1 MTEKLYYVNQYE
13 TESSAVVLDYRQV
26 EGGWRVVLDRT
37 VFYPTGGGQPCDRGT
52 ISGVPVLDVFEEGDE
67 IVHLCAA
74 PLRPE
79 VEVTLQVDWAR
90 RFDLMQQHTGEH
102 IVSGLVH
109 SRFGYDNV
117 GFHMG
122 ADVITIDFSG
132 ELTPEQ
138 LREIE
143 HAANE
148 VIWRNVPITTFYPSA
163 ETLALLP
170 YRSKKAL
177 TGAVRLVQIEGVDLC
192 ACCGTHVART
202 GEIGLIKLL
211 SSVRFHG
218 GSRIELL
225 CGGRALA
232 YLNEVNAQNRA
243 VSAALSA
250 KPMETAAAVQRL
262 LDEQAALKYR
272 LTGLENE
279 LLAAKAS
286 AVPAGT
292 RTLLIEETLSPDL
305 LRRYAELLAKKCAGA
320 IFAGSG
326 ESYRYVL
333 FDLAGDQREL
343 AKRINSSLNGRGGGK
358 PGFVQGSVSASR
370 SEIEAFFS
378 NEKL

>member
-13 TESSAVVLDYRQV
+13 TESSAVVLDYRQA
-26 EGGWRVVLDRT
+26 EGGWRVVLDQT
-37 VFYPTGGGQPCDRGT
+37 IFYPTGGGQPCDRGT

-79 VEVTLQVDWAR
+79 VEVTLQIDWAH
-90 RFDLMQQHTGEH
+90 RFDLMQQHSGEH

-232 YLNEVNAQNRA
+232 YLNEISAQNRA

-279 LLAAKAS
+279 LLAAKAA

-292 RTLLIEETLSPDL
+292 RTLLIEEPLSLDL

-333 FDLAGDQREL
+333 FDPTGDQREL

-378 NEKL
+378 NENL

>member
-26 EGGWRVVLDRT
+26 EDGWRVVLDRT

-52 ISGVPVLDVFEEGDE
+52 ISGVPVIDVFEEGDE

-90 RFDLMQQHTGEH
+90 RFDLMQQHSGEH

-232 YLNEVNAQNRA
+232 YLNEISAQNRA

-279 LLAAKAS
+279 LLAAKAA

-292 RTLLIEETLSPDL
+292 RTLLIEEPLSPDL

-333 FDLAGDQREL
+333 FDPAGDLREL
-343 AKRINSSLNGRGGGK
+343 AKRLNSSLNGRGGGK

>member
-26 EGGWRVVLDRT
+26 EDGWRVVLDRT

-79 VEVTLQVDWAR
+79 VEVTLQIDWAH
-90 RFDLMQQHTGEH
+90 RFDLMQQHSGEH

-232 YLNEVNAQNRA
+232 YLNEISAQNRA

-250 KPMETAAAVQRL
+250 KPSETAAAVQRL

-279 LLAAKAS
+279 LLAAKVA

-292 RTLLIEETLSPDL
+292 RVLLIDESLSPDL

-333 FDLAGDQREL
+333 FDPAGDQREL
-343 AKRINSSLNGRGGGK
+343 AKRLNSSLNGRGGGK

>member
-90 RFDLMQQHTGEH
+90 RFDLMQQHSGEH

-148 VIWRNVPITTFYPSA
+148 VIWRNVPITAFYPDA
-163 ETLALLP
+163 DALAQLP

-192 ACCGTHVART
+192 ACCGTHVAHT
-202 GEIGLIKLL
+202 GELGLIKLL
-211 SSVRFHG
+211 SCVRFHS

-232 YLNEVNAQNRA
+232 YLNEISAQNRA

-279 LLAAKAS
+279 LLAAKAA

-292 RTLLIEETLSPDL
+292 RTLLIEEPLSPDL

-333 FDLAGDQREL
+333 FDPAGDLREL
-343 AKRINSSLNGRGGGK
+343 AKRLNSSLNGRGGGK

-378 NEKL
+378 NENL

>member
-90 RFDLMQQHTGEH
+90 RFDLMQQHSGEH

>member
-13 TESSAVVLDYRQV
+13 AESSAVVLDYRQA

-52 ISGVPVLDVFEEGDE
+52 ISGVPVIDVFEEGDE

-90 RFDLMQQHTGEH
+90 RFDLMQQHSGEH

-279 LLAAKAS
+279 LLAAKAA

>member
-1 MTEKLYYVNQYE
+1 MTERLYYVNQYE
-13 TESSAVVLDYRQV
+13 TEASAVVLDYRQV

-37 VFYPTGGGQPCDRGT
+37 IFDPTGGGQPCDRGT

-79 VEVTLQVDWAR
+79 VEVTLQIDWAH
-90 RFDLMQQHTGEH
+90 RFDLMQQHSGEH
-102 IVSGLVH
+102 VVSGLMR
-109 SRFGYDNV
+109 SRFGYSNV

-132 ELTPEQ
+132 ELTAEQ

-148 VIWRNVPITTFYPSA
+148 VIWRNVPITAFYPDA
-163 ETLALLP
+163 DALAQLP

-192 ACCGTHVART
+192 ACCGTHVAHT
-202 GEIGLIKLL
+202 GELGLIKLL
-211 SSVRFHG
+211 SCVRFHN

-232 YLNEVNAQNRA
+232 YLNEISAQNRA
-243 VSAALSA
+243 VYTALSA
-250 KPMETAAAVQRL
+250 KPSETAAAVQHL

-279 LLAAKAS
+279 LLAAKAA

-292 RTLLIEETLSPDL
+292 RVLLMDENLSPDL

-333 FDLAGDQREL
+333 FDPAGDQREL

>member
-13 TESSAVVLDYRQV
+13 TESSAVVLDYRQA

-52 ISGVPVLDVFEEGDE
+52 ISGVPVIDVFEEGDE

-90 RFDLMQQHTGEH
+90 RFDLMQQHSGEH

-232 YLNEVNAQNRA
+232 YLNEVNAQNRT

-250 KPMETAAAVQRL
+250 KPMETAAAMQRL

-279 LLAAKAS
+279 LLAVKAS

-333 FDLAGDQREL
+333 FDPAGDLREL
-343 AKRINSSLNGRGGGK
+343 AKRLNSSLNGRGGGK

-370 SEIEAFFS
+370 AEIEAFFS

>member
-90 RFDLMQQHTGEH
+90 RFDLMQQHSGEH

-148 VIWRNVPITTFYPSA
+148 VIWRNVPITAFYPDA
-163 ETLALLP
+163 DALAQLP

-232 YLNEVNAQNRA
+232 YLNEISAQNRA

-250 KPMETAAAVQRL
+250 KPSETAAAVQRL

-279 LLAAKAS
+279 LLAAKVA

-292 RTLLIEETLSPDL
+292 RVLLIDESLSPDL

-333 FDLAGDQREL
+333 FDPAGDQREL
-343 AKRINSSLNGRGGGK
+343 AKRLNSSLNGRGGGK